1 MSTHAWF
8 PVSPCGPACRASEE
22 PTVGALRATTR
33 MIAAVFV
40 VLLAVLTAPML
51 AVLPKGATQV
61 VFRAVLLAFGVRLRV
76 RGEFAVTKG
85 RGALVV
91 SNHMSW
97 LDNVAI
103 NAVRPMRS
111 VAKKEIA
118 GWPVLGRL
126 VAAAGTVFVDR
137 EGLRALPGT
146 VSELATALRGGSVI
160 STMPEGTTW
169 CGGALGQF
177 KPALFQSALD
187 AGVPVRPVA
196 LRFLVDDHVTPEPSF
211 VGEDSLID
219 SVRRVARLRGL
230 VLELIVLD
238 EIAPGTVENRRDLAA
253 LASASVTAALLT
265 SETTPE
271 SRVPSPVKGIIVP
284 GCPVGHAE

>member
-8 PVSPCGPACRASEE
+8 PHSPCGPQCRDGGE
-22 PTVGALRATTR
+22 PAVGALRAAGRLT
-33 MIAAVFV
+33 AAVLV
-40 VLLAVLTAPML
+40 LLLAVVVSPLL
-51 AVLPKGATQV
+51 ALLPKGAARI

-76 RGEFAVTKG
+76 RGELAVTKG

-91 SNHMSW
+91 ANHISW
-97 LDNVAI
+97 LDIVAI

-126 VAAAGTVFVDR
+126 TAAAGTVFLDR

-146 VSELATALRGGSVI
+146 VSELATALRGGSVV
-160 STMPEGTTW
+160 TATPEGTTW
-169 CGGALGQF
+169 CGAALGPF
-177 KPALFQSALD
+177 KPALFQAALD

-196 LRFLVDDHVTPEPSF
+196 LRFLVADEVTPAPSF
-211 VGEDSLID
+211 VGADTLID

-230 VLELIVLD
+230 VLEVIVLD
-238 EIAPGTVENRRDLAA
+238 EIAPGTVANRRDLAA

-265 SETTPE
+265 SATTPG
-271 SRVPSPVKGIIVP
+271 SRVPSQAKREHFPGVP
-284 GCPVGHAE
+284 SRSAR